1 MAKTKFEAALSL
13 EKECE
18 VLEGLS
24 KMGSA
29 GNPSN
34 GFETFSNID
43 SRWNSSKPSV
53 FYHCQSLQSN
63 ITINARHLIGAG
75 IMFLFTDW
83 KPNVSFAYF
92 CVFCEITVVW
102 VGWSGVQSKQKILRV
117 KGFDWISRLRVGQR
131 QALVCLDVCL
141 DGAKCFPDWQQ
152 LTSGHTWH
160 ALIAKMNSSGKTN
173 SMLEDRSW
181 FTLVPPMRAG
191 EGLKNKYPLSCQR
204 AKKTKTVWMG
214 WYANIF
220 AHGNGDGHQM
230 L

>member
-1 MAKTKFEAALSL
+1 MWRKLEFSSVTESGNTLRSPSPNQSTVDPVPQVWQKQSL
-13 EKECE
+13 KRPPRLKKECE

-53 FYHCQSLQSN
+53 FDHCQSLQSN
-63 ITINARHLIGAG
+63 TTINARHLIGAG
-75 IMFLFTDW
+75 TMFLFTDW
-83 KPNVSFAYF
+83 KPNVSFANF

-117 KGFDWISRLRVGQR
+117 KAFDWISRLCVGQR

-152 LTSGHTWH
+152 LTSRHTWH
-160 ALIAKMNSSGKTN
+160 VLIAKMNLSEKQTACWKIVLNSHWYHRCVLGK
-173 SMLEDRSW
+173 
-181 FTLVPPMRAG
+181 V
-191 EGLKNKYPLSCQR
+191 
-204 AKKTKTVWMG
+204 
-214 WYANIF
+214 
-220 AHGNGDGHQM
+220 
-230 L
+230 